1 MIPLPFKVE
10 NRNRRQNVFRVFF
23 CFCQS
28 LVNGIATVAVLQLL
42 PAPHMYNSL
51 LLSSSVV
58 KSTMIY
64 TRSIYENSIVHPN
77 AFQAFE
83 TQVSTRIQ
91 YKLHTYTVG
100 RNNGR
105 LAKIAQ
111 EKTNENSIKRKLIFC
126 CFGLKE
132 IIFCPKRRKE
142 RCVCPCHVLQ
152 GKSINILALSQ
163 CLLNRDLFLAA
174 DTSMYLHYISSM
186 HLYCTYCKCMTSI
199 SYGMIEHII
208 FSDQKKLN

>member
-64 TRSIYENSIVHPN
+64 TRSIYENTEYCPSQCISSLWN
-77 AFQAFE
+77 
-83 TQVSTRIQ
+83 STRIQ
-91 YKLHTYTVG
+91 DKLHTYTVG
-100 RNNGR
+100 KNNRR

-111 EKTNENSIKRKLIFC
+111 EKTNGNSIKRKLIFC
-126 CFGLKE
+126 CFDLKE
-132 IIFCPKRRKE
+132 MIFFPKRRKE

>member
-1 MIPLPFKVE
+1 MSKS
-10 NRNRRQNVFRVFF
+10 
-23 CFCQS
+23 CQWYS
-28 LVNGIATVAVLQLL
+28 NGGGTTTAASTTQ
-42 PAPHMYNSL
+42 L

-91 YKLHTYTVG
+91 NKLHTYTVG

-126 CFGLKE
+126 CFDLKE
-132 IIFCPKRRKE
+132 MIFCPKRRKK
-142 RCVCPCHVLQ
+142 RCTVCPCHVLQ

-199 SYGMIEHII
+199 SYGMIGHII

>member
-64 TRSIYENSIVHPN
+64 TRSIYENTEYCPSQCISSLWN
-77 AFQAFE
+77 
-83 TQVSTRIQ
+83 STRIQ
-91 YKLHTYTVG
+91 DKLHTYTVG
-100 RNNGR
+100 RRNNGR

-126 CFGLKE
+126 CFDLKE
-132 IIFCPKRRKE
+132 MKRTL
-142 RCVCPCHVLQ
+142 CMSLPCT
-152 GKSINILALSQ
+152 A
-163 CLLNRDLFLAA
+163 R
-174 DTSMYLHYISSM
+174 
-186 HLYCTYCKCMTSI
+186 
-199 SYGMIEHII
+199 
-208 FSDQKKLN
+208 